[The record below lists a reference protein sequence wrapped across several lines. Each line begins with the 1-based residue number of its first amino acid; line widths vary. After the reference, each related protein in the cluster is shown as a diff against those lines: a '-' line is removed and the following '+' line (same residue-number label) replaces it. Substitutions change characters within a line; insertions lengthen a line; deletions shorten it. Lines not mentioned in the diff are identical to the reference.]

1 MLLKLQQFLI
11 TDLFN
16 NRISAQVYFSKSDL
30 PRLVIYYTRVWNG
43 GSIEIESY
51 RVFHREILEST
62 PSDLH
67 PYRIS
72 SLDRTKIP
80 FPSQTHLSSYSLS
93 ISPAN
98 FRSFPYS
105 RVPTRPVN
113 GTALGIRL
121 PTVRCGRIHSRP
133 HQSALLTPFGEQN
146 ATPNATVSIQWIENG
161 IDRIKNADKIKPE
174 DTWDEKLFVFDPIIS
189 LDDIFSRIEWRLEMI
204 PSRMRDERSWR
215 LLIHIIRGA
224 FCDTNFNLQKRYI
237 SVIYIC
243 IFEQNSDFPILISVF
258 LCDNLYKAFLI
269 YRLSSGLFVSRIN
282 LSNFFFRSR

>member
-16 NRISAQVYFSKSDL
+16 NRISVQVRFASARHLLHASLK
-30 PRLVIYYTRVWNG
+30 RR
-43 GSIEIESY
+43 IEIESY

-146 ATPNATVSIQWIENG
+146 ATPNATVSIQWIENR
-161 IDRIKNADKIKPE
+161 IDRIKNADKIKLE
-174 DTWDEKLFVFDPIIS
+174 DT
-189 LDDIFSRIEWRLEMI
+189 
-204 PSRMRDERSWR
+204 
-215 LLIHIIRGA
+215 
-224 FCDTNFNLQKRYI
+224 
-237 SVIYIC
+237 
-243 IFEQNSDFPILISVF
+243 
-258 LCDNLYKAFLI
+258 
-269 YRLSSGLFVSRIN
+269 
-282 LSNFFFRSR
+282 

>member
-51 RVFHREILEST
+51 RVFYREILEST

-133 HQSALLTPFGEQN
+133 HQSALLTLFGEQN
-146 ATPNATVSIQWIENG
+146 ATPNATVSIQWIENR
-161 IDRIKNADKIKPE
+161 IDRIKNADKIKIRQKIRE
-174 DTWDEKLFVFDPIIS
+174 TKSFLFSILLFRS
-189 LDDIFSRIEWRLEMI
+189 TTFSV
-204 PSRMRDERSWR
+204 
-215 LLIHIIRGA
+215 G
-224 FCDTNFNLQKRYI
+224 
-237 SVIYIC
+237 
-243 IFEQNSDFPILISVF
+243 
-258 LCDNLYKAFLI
+258 
-269 YRLSSGLFVSRIN
+269 SSGDSRW
-282 LSNFFFRSR
+282 FRRACATNGLDGY